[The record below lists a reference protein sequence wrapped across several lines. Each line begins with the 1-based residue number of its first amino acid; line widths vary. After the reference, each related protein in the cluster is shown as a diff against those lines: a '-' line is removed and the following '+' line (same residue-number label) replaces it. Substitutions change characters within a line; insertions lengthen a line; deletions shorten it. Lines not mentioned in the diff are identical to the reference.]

1 MLLSKLVR
9 PFNEWKLHPSHI
21 IETGFTFR
29 HAVTK
34 ANAKHVR
41 KYWYRSRASFY
52 VDQYEL
58 LLDAEFIFC
67 SLHDSIRLGSFLSF
81 KAVCNNTC

>member
-34 ANAKHVR
+34 ASAKHVR
-41 KYWYRSRASFY
+41 KYWCRSRASFY

-58 LLDAEFIFC
+58 LLDTEFIFC
-67 SLHDSIRLGSFLSF
+67 SLHDFIRLGHFLVF
-81 KAVCNNTC
+81 QGRMQ